1 MSKIQSVVERFF
13 LSLWQSFCTIQRGER
28 RFFHL
33 AYFSLLTGNVFLSL
47 FLVSHKEFWSA
58 VLVLFVLVF
67 VVYANAQPE
76 WLQSIFNR
84 RVARIFILWFLALE
98 CGLRLILGNMGIVKT
113 VFNPPDG
120 RCIGLAPST
129 STTYTG
135 WLWKVPAVQHDVNR
149 FGYRGKPRPQRKPH
163 ETFRVALLGDS
174 FAYGQGVESDETMA
188 VYLEKFLAQKLNAN
202 VEVLNFGIPGAG
214 LLDYPEQYEFFASRW
229 EPDLALLFL
238 YGNDL
243 EPSLCEHVPGAHPLG
258 FLVYIA
264 ITKIYTTRPFLF
276 LTNLHF
282 GPPYPEQ
289 KQAEKAVKRELKKLK
304 TSTKENGAKLAVV
317 ALGVPMQKKE
327 RLGNILAGFHIPWL
341 NAGEWLNSKSRQALP
356 RIPRERHFSKEGNEQ
371 AAQRLADWLLSR
383 RIITRP

>member
-1 MSKIQSVVERFF
+1 MGKIQPFVKRFF
-13 LSLWQSFCTIQRGER
+13 LSIRQSICAIQQGDR
-28 RFFHL
+28 RLFHITHL
-33 AYFSLLTGNVFLSL
+33 SLIAGNVFL
-47 FLVSHKEFWSA
+47 FLYLISYKEFWNAALIFLS
-58 VLVLFVLVF
+58 LVF
-67 VVYANAQPE
+67 VLYAKQEPE
-76 WLQSIFNR
+76 RMQTIFNR
-84 RVARIFILWFLALE
+84 RNAKVFILWFLLLE

-120 RCIGLAPST
+120 RCIGLAPGT

-135 WLWKVPAVQHDVNR
+135 WLWRVPAVQHDVNR
-149 FGYRGKPRPQRKPH
+149 FGYRGKPRPHQKPL
-163 ETFRVALLGDS
+163 ETFRIALLGDS

-188 VYLEKFLAQKLNAN
+188 VYLETFLAQKLKTS

-214 LLDYPEQYEFFASRW
+214 LLDYPQQFERFASRW
-229 EPDLALLFL
+229 EPDLALLLL

-304 TSTKENGAKLAVV
+304 TSTKKNGAKLAVV

-327 RLGNILAGFHIPWL
+327 RLRGILDHLSVPYLPAS
-341 NAGEWLNSKSRQALP
+341 EWLNSKSRHALP